1 MNRDDKESIME
12 IVDTSLEM
20 VSGIPILST
29 VSKCARLLYY
39 KNIRDKWYTFLQ
51 YAVNT
56 RNFFE
61 EIEKNKDLLEYLSD
75 YFESI
80 KTTPSFLAIKTMAL
94 IFRDFQ
100 DNKNMQQR
108 TCRAFAGISDAEL
121 EIFLKLYDGTKNDN
135 KKISNSNDFLEEKK
149 DTNLNFDINNLSNR
163 GFLFKNIKTGYAI
176 PGTEFNFNYD
186 LKFNNTSELYFKYIN
201 MAKKLKNC
209 HIGSIINNM

>member
-12 IVDTSLEM
+12 IIDTSLEM

-80 KTTPSFLAIKTMAL
+80 RTTPSFLAIKTMAL

-135 KKISNSNDFLEEKK
+135 KKISNSNDFLKEKQNSDFK
-149 DTNLNFDINNLSNR
+149 FYMNDLSNR
-163 GFLFKNIKTGYAI
+163 GFLFMGQNTGWSDEETDINFDYNL
-176 PGTEFNFNYD
+176 EFNDISKIYFNYI
-186 LKFNNTSELYFKYIN
+186 KKVQ
-201 MAKKLKNC
+201 KLKNC